1 MKTKHENK
9 RTKRKEIQFSEAEY
23 IAIENKANA
32 ARLSVAAFIREA
44 ALGKEL
50 SAALTIEESEPMK
63 STANISYKMQVNLNQ
78 IARLANIHGLPFIMD
93 AIREYISRTN
103 EYFKTGTWR
112 EMDLSAYESEQK
124 QREQL
129 AAKVRELQEKN
140 TELQKAATNYY
151 LYTAEG
157 ERLFCERH
165 NCRIYPDNRGI
176 GILKLP
182 IIRLIR
188 FPLKS
193 VGHISIM
200 RFRYGMCMCIGVRIT
215 NNIGEKYRPIKMK
228 YLRNRPIQN
237 NYIILHLL
245 MGFTM
250 RQTMLT

>member
-1 MKTKHENK
+1 MI
-9 RTKRKEIQFSEAEY
+9 RTKTNNEKEDTEDDAVVEQ
-23 IAIENKANA
+23 KANA

-50 SAALTIEESEPMK
+50 SAALSLEESERMK
-63 STANISYKMQVNLNQ
+63 RTANISYKMQVNLNQ
-78 IARLANIHGLPFIMD
+78 IARLANIHGLPFVMD
-93 AIREYISRTN
+93 AIREYINHTN

-176 GILKLP
+176 YWHFKVTDYPAYTLP
-182 IIRLIR
+182 TEISRAYLN
-188 FPLKS
+188 
-193 VGHISIM
+193 HEISI
-200 RFRYGMCMCIGVRIT
+200 RDVYVYWR
-215 NNIGEKYRPIKMK
+215 K
-228 YLRNRPIQN
+228 
-237 NYIILHLL
+237 NY
-245 MGFTM
+245 
-250 RQTMLT
+250 

>member
-1 MKTKHENK
+1 MKTENGNK
-9 RTKRKEIQFSEAEY
+9 RTKRKEIQFNEAEY
-23 IAIENKANA
+23 AIVEQKANA
-32 ARLSVAAFIREA
+32 ARLSVAAFIRET

-50 SAALTIEESEPMK
+50 SAALSLEESERMK
-63 STANISYKMQVNLNQ
+63 RT
-78 IARLANIHGLPFIMD
+78 ANIHGLPFVMD
-93 AIREYISRTN
+93 AIREYINHTN

-176 GILKLP
+176 YWHFKVTDYPAYTIPTEISRAYLN
-182 IIRLIR
+182 
-188 FPLKS
+188 
-193 VGHISIM
+193 HEISI
-200 RFRYGMCMCIGVRIT
+200 RDVYVYWRKNCR
-215 NNIGEKYRPIKMK
+215 
-228 YLRNRPIQN
+228 
-237 NYIILHLL
+237 
-245 MGFTM
+245 
-250 RQTMLT
+250 